1 MLGEDGGLEPDYPYM
16 LACVSCA
23 VASSTYFTSV
33 GPKQKGTQNRKQT
46 AIYWSLLWGVCVLK
60 ILNTTT
66 SLKNKEVGLL
76 SICASLN
83 IE

>member
-1 MLGEDGGLEPDYPYM
+1 MGGFKLLLQQKTTAFAKLFYNKEDG
-16 LACVSCA
+16 
-23 VASSTYFTSV
+23 
-33 GPKQKGTQNRKQT
+33 PKVKGTQNRKQT

>member
-1 MLGEDGGLEPDYPYM
+1 MVGWMY
-16 LACVSCA
+16 
-23 VASSTYFTSV
+23 STILRVCQLVVVVKLFYNKQD
-33 GPKQKGTQNRKQT
+33 GPKVKGTQNRKQT